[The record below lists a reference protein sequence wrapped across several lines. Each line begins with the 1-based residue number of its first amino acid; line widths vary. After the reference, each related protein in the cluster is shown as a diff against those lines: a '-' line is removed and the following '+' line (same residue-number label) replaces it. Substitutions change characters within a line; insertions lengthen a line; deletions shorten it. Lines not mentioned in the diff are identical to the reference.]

1 MTTTVVTHKC
11 DGKTIV
17 EVVLSEHEAW
27 DGAVVLVSVRKPTYT
42 DELATVL
49 VEAREWDKAGKDGTL
64 YISATETANDGCWEN
79 DYPDYFSDIMELVPR
94 KSEHTHGLTTTV
106 DGEVI

>member
-1 MTTTVVTHKC
+1 MTTTIVTHKS

-27 DGAVVLVSVRKPTYT
+27 DGAVVLVSVRKPTHT
-42 DELATVL
+42 DQLAEVSM
-49 VEAREWDKAGKDGTL
+49 EASEWDGAGKDGTL
-64 YISATETANDGCWEN
+64 YISASETANDECWEN
-79 DYPDYFSDIMELVPR
+79 HYPDYFSDIMELVPR